1 VGLSNPTHL
10 ILNLGGCDKEKLA
23 SKMIVRKF
31 LNGMPA
37 TIGMTLIKKA
47 SILEYDNGN
56 GIDHGLTGT
65 SILAESHLSF
75 HGFTQRGTALIDIF
89 SCTTFDTEKATA
101 IAIQTFGATKVFKKV
116 IERGIYFDEYDVE
129 AGVEI
134 YDNSER

>member
-1 VGLSNPTHL
+1 MGLSNPTHL
-10 ILNLGGCDKEKLA
+10 ILNLGGCDKETLA
-23 SKMIVRKF
+23 NKDIVKEF
-31 LNGMPA
+31 LDTMPQK
-37 TIGMTLIKKA
+37 IGMTLIKEA
-47 SILEYDNGN
+47 EVLEYDNGN
-56 GIDHGLTGT
+56 GVDHGLTGT